1 MCDRVE
7 KYGEWM
13 ISIAENI
20 CFDDSDP
27 KEIVMGQLVDDGNQS
42 RGHRLNIFNPEFKF
56 VGVACGPH
64 KVFKNCS
71 VFNFAVSFKD
81 ENKKEGNAFQKE

>member
-1 MCDRVE
+1 MASHENEDGSRMCDRVE

-27 KEIVMGQLVDDGNQS
+27 KEIVLG
-42 RGHRLNIFNPEFKF
+42 
-56 VGVACGPH
+56 
-64 KVFKNCS
+64 
-71 VFNFAVSFKD
+71 
-81 ENKKEGNAFQKE
+81 

>member
-27 KEIVMGQLVDDGNQS
+27 KEIVLG
-42 RGHRLNIFNPEFKF
+42 
-56 VGVACGPH
+56 
-64 KVFKNCS
+64 
-71 VFNFAVSFKD
+71 
-81 ENKKEGNAFQKE
+81 